1 MRFRPV
7 PFSAS
12 VIGLTAAYLAI
23 ATLAFL
29 YFQVLFPVVQTLLML
44 SFAVTSSLGLRY
56 IVEERDKTF
65 LRRTFEAYF
74 PPKVVK
80 RITANPRL
88 IAAAGE
94 RKELTILFSDV
105 VGFTARSAAL
115 SPDRIQAL
123 LNGYFEAMIDI
134 VFRYEGTV
142 DKFIG
147 DGLMVFC
154 GDPEPQPD
162 HATRCVRMAIDM
174 QREVRAISARWEQE
188 GEPPLQVRIGI
199 NTGVVVVGNMGSARR
214 LSYTVLG
221 SPVNLAQRMEANAP
235 SGGILI
241 AQRTNELLQG
251 AIPTRSAGRI
261 RVKGL
266 DEPVEVYEVID
277 PGP

>member
-1 MRFRPV
+1 VLAFVMRVRPV

-29 YFQVLFPVVQTLLML
+29 NFQVLFPVVRTLLML
-44 SFAVTSSLGLRY
+44 SFAVTFSLGHRY

-74 PPKVVK
+74 PPKGVK

-88 IAAAGE
+88 I
-94 RKELTILFSDV
+94 V
-105 VGFTARSAAL
+105 
-115 SPDRIQAL
+115 
-123 LNGYFEAMIDI
+123 EAMIDI

-142 DKFIG
+142 DKVIG

-162 HATRCVRMAIDM
+162 HATRCVRMAI
-174 QREVRAISARWEQE
+174 E
-188 GEPPLQVRIGI
+188 
-199 NTGVVVVGNMGSARR
+199 
-214 LSYTVLG
+214 
-221 SPVNLAQRMEANAP
+221 
-235 SGGILI
+235 
-241 AQRTNELLQG
+241 
-251 AIPTRSAGRI
+251 
-261 RVKGL
+261 VKGL

-277 PGP
+277 PALERP